1 MKSNFFIIDVSNLVV
16 DKTIAP
22 AAEPIVEP
30 AAEPAPE
37 VAAEPAPEAAAEAAP
52 APAAP
57 TFEPLPMK
65 EMVKIPE
72 AAAVSTVKVWIFH
85 LCSSLA

>member
-37 VAAEPAPEAAAEAAP
+37 AAAEAAP

-65 EMVKIPE
+65 EMVKIPD